1 MELREKIEYVLYLIR
16 EYARLHLSKKMTL
29 VGIKIEDH
37 QVFPKGAKFEFE
49 EETIFGE
56 EIKAIFQKLEGDGL
70 IKDLRFWDDDAIFE
84 IGTLDIDSDEN
95 PYGKSKSGTLLTK
108 SITQKT
114 DLDKGILALA
124 NGQVIHISGQ
134 TGNENNP
141 LRLLKT
147 LVKDIGKEWAE
158 DEIMEDWEG
167 VVAGNVNVPKD
178 RIYQAYINLR
188 KKVESQTG
196 IQDLIGYR
204 NKTYCLNS
212 KYF

>member
-1 MELREKIEYVLYLIR
+1 MELKDKIEYVLYLIR
-16 EYARLHLSKKMTL
+16 EYARLYLSKKMTL
-29 VGIKIEDH
+29 VGIKIENH

-56 EIKAIFQKLEGDGL
+56 EIKAIIQKLEGDGL
-70 IKDLRFWDDDAIFE
+70 IKDLRFWDGDAIFE
-84 IGTLDIDSDEN
+84 IGNLDIDSDEN

-108 SITQKT
+108 STTQTT
-114 DLDKGILALA
+114 DLDKGILVLA

-167 VVAGNVNVPKD
+167 VVSGNVNVPKD
-178 RIYQAYINLR
+178 RIYQAYVNLR

-196 IQDLIGYR
+196 IQDLLGYR